1 MGKLRKKM
9 KQRSRKIK
17 GRRLTNYVR
26 DRILKAFPHLKSKDV
41 SCTENGLPGPDLLMS
56 KVAKQLCPWSFE
68 MKNQEKLKGM
78 YKWYRQ
84 ASKGAGRLS
93 PAVVCKR
100 NTQDPIVIISFDD
113 FIDLIK

>member
-1 MGKLRKKM
+1 
-9 KQRSRKIK
+9 
-17 GRRLTNYVR
+17 
-26 DRILKAFPHLKSKDV
+26 
-41 SCTENGLPGPDLLMS
+41 
-56 KVAKQLCPWSFE
+56 

-78 YKWYRQ
+78 YSWYRQ
-84 ASKGAGRLS
+84 AAKGAGRLS

>member
-1 MGKLRKKM
+1 M

-26 DRILKAFPHLKSKDV
+26 DRILKAFPHLKRKDV
-41 SCTENGLPGPDLLMS
+41 LCTENGLPGPDLVMS
-56 KVAKQLCPWSFE
+56 KVAKQLCPWQFE

-78 YKWYRQ
+78 YQWYKQ
-84 ASKGAGRLS
+84 ASKGVGRLA
-93 PAVVCKR
+93 PVVVCKR